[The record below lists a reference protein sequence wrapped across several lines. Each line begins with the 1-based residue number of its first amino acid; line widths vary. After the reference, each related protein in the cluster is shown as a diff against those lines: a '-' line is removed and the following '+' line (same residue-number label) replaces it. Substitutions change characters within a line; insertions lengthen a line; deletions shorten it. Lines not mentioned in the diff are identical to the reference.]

1 MIENLTNDNFA
12 EKTAQGLTFTDFW
25 ATWCGPCR
33 TANKAITWCGPCRM
47 QGPVVEQLSE
57 ELDGKVSFF
66 KVDVDENQA
75 TAEKFGVMSIPTM
88 IIQKDG
94 KVVDTVI
101 GYHEKDALKKIIE
114 KYL

>member
-25 ATWCGPCR
+25 A
-33 TANKAITWCGPCRM
+33 TWCGPCRM

-94 KVVDTVI
+94 KVVYSRWISRERCCEENHRKVPLIRKND
-101 GYHEKDALKKIIE
+101 DLKSFPV
-114 KYL
+114 

>member
-33 TANKAITWCGPCRM
+33 M

-57 ELDGKVSFF
+57 ELDGKVSFS
-66 KVDVDENQA
+66 KLTLTKIRQLLKN
-75 TAEKFGVMSIPTM
+75 S
-88 IIQKDG
+88 
-94 KVVDTVI
+94 
-101 GYHEKDALKKIIE
+101 AL
-114 KYL
+114 

>member
-1 MIENLTNDNFA
+1 MTILRKKRLKDWLLLIFGQHGA
-12 EKTAQGLTFTDFW
+12 DLAGCKV
-25 ATWCGPCR
+25 R
-33 TANKAITWCGPCRM
+33 
-47 QGPVVEQLSE
+47 LSE

-94 KVVDTVI
+94 KVVDTVV

>member
-12 EKTAQGLTFTDFW
+12 ETTAQGLPFTDFW
-25 ATWCGPCR
+25 SP
-33 TANKAITWCGPCRM
+33 WCGPCRM
-47 QGPVVEQLSE
+47 PGPVVEQLSE

-66 KVDVDENQA
+66 NVDVDENQA
-75 TAEKFGVMSIPTM
+75 TAEKFGGMSIPTTT
-88 IIQKDG
+88 IKQHG
-94 KVVDTVI
+94 TVVDTVI

>member
-1 MIENLTNDNFA
+1 MTILRKNGSRID
-12 EKTAQGLTFTDFW
+12 FTDFW
-25 ATWCGPCR
+25 A
-33 TANKAITWCGPCRM
+33 TWCGPCRM

-88 IIQKDG
+88 IIQRTAKWSTQSLDI
-94 KVVDTVI
+94 T
-101 GYHEKDALKKIIE
+101 KKM
-114 KYL
+114 L

>member
-33 TANKAITWCGPCRM
+33 M

-57 ELDGKVSFF
+57 ELDERFPFSKLTLTKIRQLLKNS
-66 KVDVDENQA
+66 
-75 TAEKFGVMSIPTM
+75 
-88 IIQKDG
+88 
-94 KVVDTVI
+94 
-101 GYHEKDALKKIIE
+101 AL
-114 KYL
+114 

>member
-25 ATWCGPCR
+25 A
-33 TANKAITWCGPCRM
+33 TWCGPCRM

-75 TAEKFGVMSIPTM
+75 TAEKFGVMSIPTL
-88 IIQKDG
+88 IFFKDG
-94 KVVDTVI
+94 KNVDATV
-101 GYHEKDALKKIIE
+101 GLVPKSKIE
-114 KYL
+114 KLISM

>member
-25 ATWCGPCR
+25 A
-33 TANKAITWCGPCRM
+33 TWCGPCRM

-75 TAEKFGVMSIPTM
+75 TAEKFGDDYSKGRQSGRHCRWIS
-88 IIQKDG
+88 
-94 KVVDTVI
+94 
-101 GYHEKDALKKIIE
+101 
-114 KYL
+114 

>member
-25 ATWCGPCR
+25 A
-33 TANKAITWCGPCRM
+33 IWCGPCRM

-94 KVVDTVI
+94 KVVDTVV